1 MKLFAGNFTLKDPID
16 IPPLD
21 YDIIKIDENNY
32 FIMWGSEEFKSS
44 HDVIVFLQ
52 ETLWELTHGDISIDG
67 EDMLEILGQE
77 LYEQGSYECVS
88 IEWPYIDFTEILE
101 RFAESGEVICVRE
114 AWVSQKYAN
123 RIVKVDFIY

>member
-32 FIMWGSEEFKSS
+32 FIMWGSEEFESS
-44 HDVIVFLQ
+44 HDVIVFLR

-88 IEWPYIDFTEILE
+88 IEWPYIDFAEILE